1 MEDATSEDEP
11 TVLAAG
17 GVVWRHGVD
26 GIDVLLVHRP
36 KYDDWTLPK
45 GKNDPDE
52 SDEDAARREVLEETA
67 LRCELGDELQT
78 VFYVDAKGR
87 PKRVRYWAM
96 YPVASEPDDPEFTP
110 NDEID
115 ELAWM
120 TVPMARAWLSYDRD
134 RVVLDGFE
142 PPISSAAP

>member
-1 MEDATSEDEP
+1 M
-11 TVLAAG
+11 
-17 GVVWRHGVD
+17 WRRRD
-26 GIDVLLVHRP
+26 GEVQVLLVHRP

-67 LRCELGDELQT
+67 LRCELGDELPT
-78 VFYVDAKGR
+78 TFYVDAKGR

-96 YPVASEPDDPEFTP
+96 RPVASEPDDPGFIP
-110 NDEID
+110 NEEID

-120 TVPMARAWLSYDRD
+120 TVPMARAWLTYDRD

-142 PPISSAAP
+142 PPEPAPAP